1 MGLFCYGLSLCIV
14 GDTSLML
21 NVILTAKGLE
31 GCIGIGRPIVSF
43 YFLGLAHG
51 GKGTEAVI
59 NDMFCTFSCY
69 SLDLVAP
76 TPRICSVSE
85 T

>member
-1 MGLFCYGLSLCIV
+1 MGLFYCGLSLCIV

-43 YFLGLAHG
+43 YFLGLA
-51 GKGTEAVI
+51 
-59 NDMFCTFSCY
+59 
-69 SLDLVAP
+69 
-76 TPRICSVSE
+76 
-85 T
+85 